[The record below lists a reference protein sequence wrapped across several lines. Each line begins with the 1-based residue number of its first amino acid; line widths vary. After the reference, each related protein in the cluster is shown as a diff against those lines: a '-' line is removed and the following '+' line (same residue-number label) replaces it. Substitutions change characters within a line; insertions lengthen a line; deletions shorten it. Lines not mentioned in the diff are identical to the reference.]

1 VSPKSRCQFATDDAF
16 TALAELD
23 AQGRKFD
30 LINLDPPAFIK
41 AQKDKNAGMR
51 GYRQING
58 LAMKLLPAGGILV
71 SSSCSHYLFWQDMLD
86 MLVAAAQDVGREF
99 TILDRTTQGPDHPV
113 LLSLPESEY
122 LRGFILQVS

>member
-1 VSPKSRCQFATDDAF
+1 
-16 TALAELD
+16 
-23 AQGRKFD
+23 
-30 LINLDPPAFIK
+30 
-41 AQKDKNAGMR
+41 MR
-51 GYRQING
+51 GYRQINA
-58 LAMKLLPAGGILV
+58 LAMKLLPPGGILV

-113 LLSLPESEY
+113 LLSMPESEY